1 MTDLDIDMDSLSEI
15 LSIIDSTTLDLSD
28 RITPLL
34 SELKDLPTDQGVSLI
49 QVKLHSLLGY
59 LQHLA
64 YLILL
69 KINGSEIDEELINSL
84 IEHRLVLE
92 KIKPMEVKIKYQID
106 KLMKS
111 AALNADLQ
119 SIQEVE
125 EVDAE
130 VDPLLFKP
138 NPSSLQSQSVQE
150 TENVYRPPRVA
161 PMPYLE
167 TRSKF
172 DKKKT
177 LKSRILTDLKDQFDD
192 RPEEFSAAGT
202 GYGNRDSNSTKEDQT
217 WNEREAFEEENFMR
231 LNMTREDK
239 KLSKKLSR
247 SGGLMRF
254 HNEFQVRFFTRIKFR
269 ILKKTL
275 KEFQI

>member
-1 MTDLDIDMDSLSEI
+1 MTDLDIDRDSLSEI

-69 KINGSEIDEELINSL
+69 KINGSEIDEELMNSL

-138 NPSSLQSQSVQE
+138 NPSSLHSQSVQE